1 MKKNYSLYGLPKKV
15 EFCSRCTI
23 SNQRPRSVVEFKNK
37 DNQKKGIQ
45 FGKNQI
51 CEACYYSETKTKIN
65 SAVVNNSFNSLY
77 ILQSNS
83 ILTEDWLL
91 KAV

>member
-1 MKKNYSLYGLPKKV
+1 MKKNYSLYGLPEKV

-65 SAVVNNSFNSLY
+65 W
-77 ILQSNS
+77 
-83 ILTEDWLL
+83 EDREKKLIKLL
-91 KAV
+91 KLLLT